1 MTTLHDVG
9 GVLGRPLD
17 TFLWVSWFHG
27 HSSWLMCQVPVTHL
41 SILIGISEW
50 GVVTLDLRM
59 ELNKAY
65 VVQKIGVCAQ
75 MYPSF

>member
-17 TFLWVSWFHG
+17 TFFWVSWFHG
-27 HSSWLMCQVPVTHL
+27 HGSWLMCQVPLTHL
-41 SILIGISEW
+41 STLIGISEW